1 MGPHS
6 SNAIM
11 SDRRSVGSQRVWG
24 YQGDMATAGTMLA
37 LGEKATESP
46 DKAPTPLDFRH
57 RQKLS

>member
-1 MGPHS
+1 MTDALWGH
-6 SNAIM
+6 
-11 SDRRSVGSQRVWG
+11 RVWD

-57 RQKLS
+57 RQKLF